1 MAKKYTFLRVPIE
14 VRNNLNMRVQNMNKD
29 LAKMGAKKKLGQID
43 LISYLSNKLLYI
55 NDNELYKMAHRRNR
69 KEC

>member
-43 LISYLSNKLLYI
+43 LISFLSSKLLYI

>member
-14 VRNNLNMRVQNMNKD
+14 VRNNLNMRVQNMNRD

-43 LISYLSNKLLYI
+43 LISFLSSKLLYI

>member
-43 LISYLSNKLLYI
+43 LISYLSSKLLYI

>member
-43 LISYLSNKLLYI
+43 LISYLSSKLLYI
-55 NDNELYKMAHRRNR
+55 NDRELYKMAHRRNR

>member
-14 VRNNLNMRVQNMNKD
+14 VRNNLNMRVQNMNRD

-43 LISYLSNKLLYI
+43 LISYLSSKLLYI